1 MLKKSDVFILSA
13 LHNND
18 YKNAQPIKVKTLI
31 NFIPKYFFG
40 FGDFKATSVIIHL
53 LFNYQRYALHMRSS
67 GKHINRSYLFSFI
80 SESFKNCAVTAL
92 C

>member
-18 YKNAQPIKVKTLI
+18 YKNAQPVKVKTLI

-53 LFNYQRYALHMRSS
+53 LFNYQRYALHMPWDNSV
-67 GKHINRSYLFSFI
+67 N
-80 SESFKNCAVTAL
+80 KNGIIYADHTTLDVRNMPLTS
-92 C
+92 